1 MISPQVFPCLKTTKR
16 KRNGSRTKTKSPHD
30 QQTTHHK
37 WTRAANQIY
46 TNTEPLATSL
56 QSYHLPQTQ
65 SLRKCFWSPIG
76 TTVAKV
82 RKKPSLRKGTKT
94 KRKKMPHI
102 RAGYKDPLPKKK
114 LIRPTIQVKNLTCL
128 LTRVLFQESRRPS
141 PMQSKQCRHFQRR
154 LISKPLTL
162 NRSLKPFLPPLSS
175 KICVTPRLLILGT
188 HHAWIR
194 RTISLPQARK
204 QRWKPSSKKT
214 SKKNLNTLQHTHT
227 HTHTPSCMKTQN

>member
-1 MISPQVFPCLKTTKR
+1 
-16 KRNGSRTKTKSPHD
+16 
-30 QQTTHHK
+30 
-37 WTRAANQIY
+37 
-46 TNTEPLATSL
+46 
-56 QSYHLPQTQ
+56 
-65 SLRKCFWSPIG
+65 
-76 TTVAKV
+76 VAKV

-227 HTHTPSCMKTQN
+227 HTHTQLHENTKLAQRNERLWKQKKVPERKEKNFFNERFQDGYLLVYTQ